1 MAACVLIRN
10 LCGFKEWM
18 KLEEFLQIV
27 LTNPLKRR
35 NDSFLFEELWGDLLM
50 EDFSKASSFMADMTI
65 L

>member
-1 MAACVLIRN
+1 
-10 LCGFKEWM
+10 M
-18 KLEEFLQIV
+18 KLQEFLQIV